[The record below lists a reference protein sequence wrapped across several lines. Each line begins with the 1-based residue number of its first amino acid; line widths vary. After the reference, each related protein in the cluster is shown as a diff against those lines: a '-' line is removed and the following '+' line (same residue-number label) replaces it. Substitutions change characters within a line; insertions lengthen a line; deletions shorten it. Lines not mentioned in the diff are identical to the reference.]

1 MEQKIFDIIFK
12 GDEVTWQSLIL
23 DLVRVQNMDPWDID
37 VSKLSQDFIGMLKK
51 MQELDLRISGKVV
64 LAAAIL
70 LKLKSNYLMEKD
82 IMNFDKLM
90 HPEEYTEDALYEEP
104 KRLDIDL
111 SKVRLIPRTPQPR
124 KRKVSIYELV
134 EALKLAMEVKNRR
147 RQILDSIHIPLPE
160 KKVDISIIIEN
171 LYQNIE
177 KLLDLDGT
185 LTFNQLIPS
194 NRKEDILAAFIPL
207 LHLSSQQKIDLYQE
221 KHFGEIEISKPG
233 NSKRREMDFLDD
245 ALGETEKRR
254 KPSRGKASIGSAHG
268 GEIEN
273 VIKKG
278 KRSAKEP
285 SEISLE

>member
-51 MQELDLRISGKVV
+51 MQDLDLRISGKVV

-70 LKLKSNYLMEKD
+70 LKMKSNYLMERD

-134 EALKLAMEVKNRR
+134 EALKLALEVKNRR
-147 RQILDSIHIPLPE
+147 NITDNRR
-160 KKVDISIIIEN
+160 DI
-171 LYQNIE
+171 
-177 KLLDLDGT
+177 
-185 LTFNQLIPS
+185 
-194 NRKEDILAAFIPL
+194 
-207 LHLSSQQKIDLYQE
+207 QE
-221 KHFGEIEISKPG
+221 KQSY
-233 NSKRREMDFLDD
+233 NL
-245 ALGETEKRR
+245 
-254 KPSRGKASIGSAHG
+254 
-268 GEIEN
+268 
-273 VIKKG
+273 
-278 KRSAKEP
+278 
-285 SEISLE
+285 

>member
-51 MQELDLRISGKVV
+51 MQDLDLRISGKVV

-70 LKLKSNYLMEKD
+70 LTLKSNYLSARD

-134 EALKLAMEVKNRR
+134 EALKLALEVKNRR
-147 RQILDSIHIPLPE
+147 RQILDSIQIPLPE
-160 KKVDISIIIEN
+160 KKVDISIVIEQ
-171 LYQNIE
+171 LYKNIE
-177 KLLDLDGT
+177 KILDIEGMM
-185 LTFNQLIPS
+185 TFSQLIPT
-194 NRKEDILAAFIPL
+194 RKREDMLNAFVPL
-207 LHLSSQQKIDLYQE
+207 LHLSNQQKIDLYQQE
-221 KHFGEIEISKPG
+221 HFGEIEITKPG

-245 ALGETEKRR
+245 AFMESEKKRKISEKRQRTMR
-254 KPSRGKASIGSAHG
+254 KNQK
-268 GEIEN
+268 
-273 VIKKG
+273 IKV
-278 KRSAKEP
+278 SSVEEEQAE
-285 SEISLE
+285 EAEQNTN

>member
-37 VSKLSQDFIGMLKK
+37 VSKLSQEFIGMLKK

-70 LKLKSNYLMEKD
+70 LKMKSNYLMERD

-90 HPEEYTEDALYEEP
+90 HPEEYSEDALYEEP

-134 EALKLAMEVKNRR
+134 EALKLALEVKNRR
-147 RQILDSIHIPLPE
+147 RQILDSIQIPLPE
-160 KKVDISIIIEN
+160 KKVDISIIIEQ
-171 LYQNIE
+171 LYKNIE
-177 KLLDLDGT
+177 KILDIEGT
-185 LTFNQLIPS
+185 MTFSQLIPT
-194 NRKEDILAAFIPL
+194 NKKEDILNAFIPI
-207 LHLSSQQKIDLYQE
+207 LHLSNQQKIDLYQQE
-221 KHFGEIEISKPG
+221 HFGEIEITKPG
-233 NSKRREMDFLDD
+233 NSKRREMDFLND
-245 ALGETEKRR
+245 ALDETEKRR
-254 KPSRGKASIGSAHG
+254 KKNA
-268 GEIEN
+268 
-273 VIKKG
+273 VKKG
-278 KRSAKEP
+278 KTSAKEFSEVP
-285 SEISLE
+285 SE

>member
-37 VSKLSQDFIGMLKK
+37 VSKLSQEFIGMLKK

-70 LKLKSNYLMEKD
+70 LKMKSNYLMERD

-90 HPEEYTEDALYEEP
+90 HPEEYSEDALYEEP

-134 EALKLAMEVKNRR
+134 EALKLALEVKNRR
-147 RQILDSIHIPLPE
+147 RQILDSIQIPLPE
-160 KKVDISIIIEN
+160 KKVDISIIIEQ
-171 LYQNIE
+171 LYKNIE
-177 KLLDLDGT
+177 KILDIEGT
-185 LTFNQLIPS
+185 MTFSQLIPT
-194 NRKEDILAAFIPL
+194 NKKEDILNAFIPI
-207 LHLSSQQKIDLYQE
+207 LHLSNQQKIDLYQQE
-221 KHFGEIEISKPG
+221 HFGEIEITKPG
-233 NSKRREMDFLDD
+233 NSKRREMDFLND
-245 ALGETEKRR
+245 ALDETEKRR
-254 KPSRGKASIGSAHG
+254 KKNA
-268 GEIEN
+268 
-273 VIKKG
+273 VKKR
-278 KRSAKEP
+278 KTSAKEFSEVP
-285 SEISLE
+285 SE

>member
-1 MEQKIFDIIFK
+1 MRISAFYAMEQKIFDIIFK

-37 VSKLSQDFIGMLKK
+37 VSKLSQEFIGMLKK

-70 LKLKSNYLMEKD
+70 LKMKSNYLMERD

-134 EALKLAMEVKNRR
+134 EALKLALEVKNRR
-147 RQILDSIHIPLPE
+147 RQILDSIQIPLPE
-160 KKVDISIIIEN
+160 KKVDISIIIEQ
-171 LYQNIE
+171 LYKNIE
-177 KLLDLDGT
+177 KILDIEGT
-185 LTFNQLIPS
+185 MTFSQLIPT
-194 NRKEDILAAFIPL
+194 NKKEDILNAFIPI
-207 LHLSSQQKIDLYQE
+207 LHLSNQQKIDLYQQE
-221 KHFGEIEISKPG
+221 HFGEIEITKPG
-233 NSKRREMDFLDD
+233 NSKRREMDFLND
-245 ALGETEKRR
+245 ALDETEKRR
-254 KPSRGKASIGSAHG
+254 KKNA
-268 GEIEN
+268 
-273 VIKKG
+273 VKKG
-278 KRSAKEP
+278 KTSAKEFSEVP
-285 SEISLE
+285 SE